1 MLCVQQMLKSFTAL
15 ILLFFLFTGPGMA
28 GSDLPVFDPRPK
40 DPSGPDAAKTGRYII
55 HLKTPSGERELKAF
69 GTQALR
75 KAQKEAVRTLQ
86 DRFIEKISP
95 NKVIIKRRF
104 DYTRSLAV
112 EASAE
117 AVKTLEKMN
126 EVDFV
131 EPDYPFQIHTAQGI
145 PLMNAPAVRSVYAG
159 QGVSIAVLDTGIDYT
174 HAALGG
180 SGFPNAKVIGG
191 YDFGDDDADPMD
203 TQGHGTSC
211 AGIAAGDAAGT
222 GNYMGGVAKDAR
234 LYALKVTQGSTGTA
248 YNSDIIGG
256 MEWCIDHAEDN
267 PAYPIKIISISLGGG
282 KYSTVCDSAFSS
294 FARTA
299 AIALS
304 AGITLFASSGND
316 GYCGSL
322 ASPACVSPII
332 SVGAVFDANIGGV
345 GFCVS
350 PDSCAPNQGTHAS
363 CGTDPV
369 AWVYSPAADMVAP
382 YTNIATFLDIL
393 APSHNAT
400 APHAGG
406 GYVAAFGGTSA
417 ACPYAAGAAA
427 CLQSAVH
434 TAHGYFLT
442 PEQVRE
448 EMTVSGT
455 MIQYTGTGFSMDK
468 PRINLGE
475 MDMDSDGLPS
485 AWEIQY
491 YGSIETPVDT
501 DTDADGLTALEE
513 YQNHTDPTDGD
524 TDNDG
529 MPDGWEVAHGLDPLT
544 HDADGDPDGDNY
556 TNIQEYLAMTDPGEK
571 NSYPLPVPAGRP
583 FLTGLAFLALAGL
596 GMRAIRKAKG
606 RTKDRPA

>member
-1 MLCVQQMLKSFTAL
+1 MLKSFTAL
-15 ILLFFLFTGPGMA
+15 ILFFSLLTGTIMA
-28 GSDLPVFDPRPK
+28 DTALPVFDPRQK
-40 DPSGPDAAKTGRYII
+40 DQAGPDAAKTGRYII
-55 HLKTPSGERELKAF
+55 HLKKPSGERELKAF
-69 GTQALR
+69 NTKALR
-75 KAQKEAVRTLQ
+75 RAQKEAVRTLQ
-86 DRFIEKISP
+86 DRFIKKISP
-95 NKVIIKRRF
+95 DKVTIKRRF

-117 AVKTLEKMN
+117 AVKRLEKMD

-131 EPDYPFQIHTAQGI
+131 EPDYPFHIHTAQGI
-145 PLMNAPAVRSVYAG
+145 PLMNAPGVRSVYAG
-159 QGVSIAVLDTGIDYT
+159 QGVSIAVLDSGIDYT

-248 YNSDIIGG
+248 YNSDIVAG

-267 PAYPIKIISISLGGG
+267 PDYPIKVISISLGGG
-282 KYSTVCDSAFSS
+282 KYDTACDSEFST

-299 AIALS
+299 AIAVS

-322 ASPACVSPII
+322 ASPACVSHII
-332 SVGAVFDANIGGV
+332 SVGAVFDANIGGA

-350 PDSCAPNQGTHAS
+350 QDSCAPNQGTHAF
-363 CGTDPV
+363 CGADPV
-369 AWVYSPAADMVAP
+369 AWVYATAADKVAP
-382 YTNIATFLDIL
+382 YTNISTLLDIL

-400 APHAGG
+400 TLTIGG
-406 GYVAAFGGTSA
+406 GYAAAFGGTSA
-417 ACPYAAGAAA
+417 ACPYAAAAAA

-442 PEQVRE
+442 PEQIRA
-448 EMTVSGT
+448 EMTAFGT
-455 MIQYTGTGFSMDK
+455 MIRYTGTDFSMDK

-485 AWEIQY
+485 AWEIRY
-491 YGSIETPVDT
+491 FGSIEPPADA
-501 DTDADGLTALEE
+501 DTDADGLTALGE
-513 YQNHTDPTDGD
+513 YQNLTDPTDGD
-524 TDNDG
+524 TDDDG
-529 MPDGWEVAHGLDPLT
+529 MPDGWEAGHGLDPLVN
-544 HDADGDPDGDNY
+544 DADGDPDGDNY
-556 TNIQEYLAMTDPGEK
+556 TNITEYLALTDPGDK
-571 NSYPLPVPAGRP
+571 DSYPLPLPAGRP
-583 FLTGLAFLALAGL
+583 FLTGLAFLVLAGL
-596 GMRAIRKAKG
+596 GMKAIRKTKG
-606 RTKDRPA
+606 RTKEGTTTGRI